1 MSSSVEVLTDSELNE
16 VLRVTQEDVAALE
29 ECGYTLVGG
38 VRFTTRGFRAEAAL
52 MMGPARDRVSTL
64 VGTLLGPVIAIGSA
78 SNKERR
84 LVSRNGSF
92 WQLPAW
98 ELCNDLPAAG
108 PRRLEEAHSAALRQ
122 LREVF
127 EPRIRSDEMTID
139 LMAAELDEYLRL
151 IEAFR
156 GTYGPTSG
164 FGTIGNDS
172 RSDRRVKKWLSA
184 EPPLHD

>member
-1 MSSSVEVLTDSELNE
+1 MSSAVEVLTDSELNE
-16 VLRVTQEDVAALE
+16 VLRVIQESVAALE
-29 ECGYTLVGG
+29 GSGHTLVGG
-38 VRFTTRGFRAEAAL
+38 VRYATRGFRAEAVL

-64 VGTLLGPVIAIGSA
+64 VGSLFCPVIAIGSA
-78 SNKERR
+78 SDEKRT

-92 WQLPAW
+92 WQLPVW

-108 PRRLEEAHSAALRQ
+108 PRRLDEAHSAALRQ

-127 EPRIRSDEMTID
+127 EPRIMSAETTIEE
-139 LMAAELDEYLRL
+139 MAAELDEYLRL

-172 RSDRRVKKWLSA
+172 RSDRRVKKWLAA
-184 EPPLHD
+184 EPPLHG